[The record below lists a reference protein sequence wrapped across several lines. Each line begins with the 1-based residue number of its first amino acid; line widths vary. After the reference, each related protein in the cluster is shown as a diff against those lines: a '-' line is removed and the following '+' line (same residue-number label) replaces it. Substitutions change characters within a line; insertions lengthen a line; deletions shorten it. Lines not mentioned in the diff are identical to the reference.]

1 MIGQTI
7 GYRYDVNLLP
17 DYTRLTPF
25 LKKYIEAM
33 GWDDL
38 KSSTRYEFDCD
49 ERKICTLLSDV
60 SELQSQVGDIEGQIE
75 EIEDKNNA

>member
-1 MIGQTI
+1 MRVIDELI
-7 GYRYDVNLLP
+7 IKVDEIRSEL
-17 DYTRLTPF
+17 
-25 LKKYIEAM
+25 
-33 GWDDL
+33 DDL

-75 EIEDKNNA
+75 ELEDKNCA